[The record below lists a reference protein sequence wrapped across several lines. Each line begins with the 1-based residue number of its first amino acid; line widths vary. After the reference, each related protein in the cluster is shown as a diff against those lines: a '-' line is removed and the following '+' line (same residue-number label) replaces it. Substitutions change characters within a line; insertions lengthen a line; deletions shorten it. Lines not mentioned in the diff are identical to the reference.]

1 MTATEGGSQAF
12 PTLVPPPLVFVEPA
26 IWGAELKV
34 ALSVID
40 KTLYSCAK
48 DLKALLRSLQEAMRA
63 CAVALALCAGA
74 DALLAPR
81 SPAKVASALNAA
93 ARVPG
98 ATQRTKNTYDLSTIE
113 RTLATERDACGVGFV
128 AESAAGPSR
137 RVIIAATAACDANE
151 HRGGCSSD
159 CVSGDGAGIMT
170 QIPWAVYEADTP
182 ALKARR
188 EQNPDENLGVAT
200 LFVPRDPEAA
210 QRASELAYEAAKLT
224 GFEVVAWRD
233 IPIDPSIC
241 GEAAAAGRP
250 DFAHVILATAS
261 DVPERD
267 PRSLER
273 ALYLYRRTLSD
284 LWDREEE
291 FYVASCSSKT
301 VVYKGMVQSSAL
313 KKFYLDLAE
322 RVAVRHLP
330 PCVAAFAIYHRTVS
344 SVLEVAIF
352 VTTVTRRWRRR
363 VDGVVTRRN
372 RRDPHSTRHRPLLH
386 EHDAPLVPRAALPPD
401 RAQRRDQHHPGQREL
416 DGFSGIS
423 GRRGHGRRRRRL
435 LLRFS
440 GPVLRVRG
448 PRPAR
453 ACGRRV
459 QVRLRESRCF
469 LRIIYARRKNC
480 GRVVA
485 ADDAAGD
492 SQEGREVVF

>member
-1 MTATEGGSQAF
+1 M
-12 PTLVPPPLVFVEPA
+12 
-26 IWGAELKV
+26 K
-34 ALSVID
+34 
-40 KTLYSCAK
+40 
-48 DLKALLRSLQEAMRA
+48 
-63 CAVALALCAGA
+63 AVALALALAAGA
-74 DALLAPR
+74 DALLPARPPR
-81 SPAKVASALNAA
+81 AASALSAA
-93 ARVPG
+93 AKVPG

-188 EQNPDENLGVAT
+188 EQNPDERLGVAT
-200 LFVPRDPEAA
+200 LFVPRDAEAA
-210 QRASELAYEAAKLT
+210 ARASELAYEAAKLT

-250 DFAHVILATAS
+250 DFAHVILATAA

-273 ALYLYRRTLSD
+273 ALYLYRRTLSG

-313 KKFYLDLAE
+313 KKFYLDLANE
-322 RVAVRHLP
+322 LYVSQ
-330 PCVAAFAIYHRTVS
+330 FATPS
-344 SVLEVAIF
+344 S
-352 VTTVTRRWRRR
+352 
-363 VDGVVTRRN
+363 
-372 RRDPHSTRHRPLLH
+372 
-386 EHDAPLVPRAALPPD
+386 
-401 RAQRRDQHHPGQREL
+401 
-416 DGFSGIS
+416 
-423 GRRGHGRRRRRL
+423 
-435 LLRFS
+435 
-440 GPVLRVRG
+440 
-448 PRPAR
+448 
-453 ACGRRV
+453 
-459 QVRLRESRCF
+459 
-469 LRIIYARRKNC
+469 
-480 GRVVA
+480 
-485 ADDAAGD
+485 
-492 SQEGREVVF
+492 

>member
-1 MTATEGGSQAF
+1 
-12 PTLVPPPLVFVEPA
+12 
-26 IWGAELKV
+26 
-34 ALSVID
+34 
-40 KTLYSCAK
+40 
-48 DLKALLRSLQEAMRA
+48 MRA

-81 SPAKVASALNAA
+81 SPAKVASALSAA
-93 ARVPG
+93 AKVPG

-188 EQNPDENLGVAT
+188 ERNPDENLGVAT

-250 DFAHVILATAS
+250 DFAHVILATAA

-273 ALYLYRRTLSD
+273 ALYLYRRTLSG
-284 LWDREEE
+284 LWDRDEE

-313 KKFYLDLAE
+313 KKFYLDLANE
-322 RVAVRHLP
+322 LYVSQ
-330 PCVAAFAIYHRTVS
+330 FAIYHRMRTASSLEPYAIDARRPHQTRSWVVS
-344 SVLEVAIF
+344 FPILSCFGQRRGRRGVSERTQSHRWRLRDRAAAMAS
-352 VTTVTRRWRRR
+352 TRRFDAVDAREEFRDGVRAAQVHGRRLSKSGTRRR
-363 VDGVVTRRN
+363 G
-372 RRDPHSTRHRPLLH
+372 RHGRPRF
-386 EHDAPLVPRAALPPD
+386 VRS
-401 RAQRRDQHHPGQREL
+401 QEL
-416 DGFSGIS
+416 DGVQGHDQAP
-423 GRRGHGRRRRRL
+423 GRGR
-435 LLRFS
+435 
-440 GPVLRVRG
+440 
-448 PRPAR
+448 
-453 ACGRRV
+453 
-459 QVRLRESRCF
+459 
-469 LRIIYARRKNC
+469 
-480 GRVVA
+480 
-485 ADDAAGD
+485 
-492 SQEGREVVF
+492 

>member
-1 MTATEGGSQAF
+1 MKA
-12 PTLVPPPLVFVEPA
+12 V
-26 IWGAELKV
+26 V
-34 ALSVID
+34 A
-40 KTLYSCAK
+40 
-48 DLKALLRSLQEAMRA
+48 
-63 CAVALALCAGA
+63 ALALCASGH
-74 DALLAPR
+74 ALLAPR
-81 SPAKVASALNAA
+81 PPKVASALAA
-93 ARVPG
+93 AKVPG

-188 EQNPDENLGVAT
+188 EQNPDERLGVAT
-200 LFVPRDPEAA
+200 LFVPRDAEAA
-210 QRASELAYEAAKLT
+210 ARASELAYEAAKLT

-250 DFAHVILATAS
+250 DFAHVILATAA

-273 ALYLYRRTLSD
+273 ALYLYRRTLSG

-313 KKFYLDLAE
+313 KKFYLDLANE
-322 RVAVRHLP
+322 LYVSQ
-330 PCVAAFAIYHRTVS
+330 FAIYHRTVQRPS
-344 SVLEVAIF
+344 FNAATAS
-352 VTTVTRRWRRR
+352 RRPRAADSRAAPA
-363 VDGVVTRRN
+363 V
-372 RRDPHSTRHRPLLH
+372 RDDTPTPSTRHDTRVTQ
-386 EHDAPLVPRAALPPD
+386 AASPRT
-401 RAQRRDQHHPGQREL
+401 RC
-416 DGFSGIS
+416 
-423 GRRGHGRRRRRL
+423 
-435 LLRFS
+435 
-440 GPVLRVRG
+440 
-448 PRPAR
+448 PA
-453 ACGRRV
+453 GV
-459 QVRLRESRCF
+459 
-469 LRIIYARRKNC
+469 
-480 GRVVA
+480 
-485 ADDAAGD
+485 
-492 SQEGREVVF
+492 

>member
-1 MTATEGGSQAF
+1 
-12 PTLVPPPLVFVEPA
+12 
-26 IWGAELKV
+26 
-34 ALSVID
+34 
-40 KTLYSCAK
+40 
-48 DLKALLRSLQEAMRA
+48 MRA

-188 EQNPDENLGVAT
+188 ERNPDENLGVAT

-210 QRASELAYEAAKLT
+210 QRASELAYEAASLT

-250 DFAHVILATAS
+250 DFAHVILATAA

-273 ALYLYRRTLSD
+273 ALYLYRRTLSG

-313 KKFYLDLAE
+313 KKFYLDLANE
-322 RVAVRHLP
+322 LYVSQ
-330 PCVAAFAIYHRTVS
+330 FAIYHRTVS
-344 SVLEVAIF
+344 GVLEVA
-352 VTTVTRRWRRR
+352 
-363 VDGVVTRRN
+363 
-372 RRDPHSTRHRPLLH
+372 
-386 EHDAPLVPRAALPPD
+386 APP
-401 RAQRRDQHHPGQREL
+401 
-416 DGFSGIS
+416 S
-423 GRRGHGRRRRRL
+423 
-435 LLRFS
+435 
-440 GPVLRVRG
+440 
-448 PRPAR
+448 
-453 ACGRRV
+453 
-459 QVRLRESRCF
+459 
-469 LRIIYARRKNC
+469 
-480 GRVVA
+480 
-485 ADDAAGD
+485 
-492 SQEGREVVF
+492 